1 MKKLLPIFL
10 ILFFVVPVFGEKSK
24 LKLSFDNEPKTAFK
38 VLQYTS
44 LLLMNT
50 DTACTYNSYWNYGLR
65 EWNPILRKL
74 LPHPELVFVYRLAVN
89 IGVVLIANTLHK
101 KNKILAYSFL
111 IVINVIATY
120 FVYDHIKDW

>member
-10 ILFFVVPVFGEKSK
+10 ISFFVFPVFGEEPK
-24 LKLSFDNEPKTAFK
+24 LKLSFDNEPKTVFK

-50 DTACTYNSYWNYGLR
+50 DTVCTYNSYWNYGCGEL
-65 EWNPILRKL
+65 NPILRKL
-74 LPHPELVFVYRLAVN
+74 LPYPELVFVYRLAVN

-111 IVINVIATY
+111 IALNAITAY
-120 FVYDHIKDW
+120 FIYDHIKDW